1 VIYYHHTQKG
11 ESHMAVQHDHW
22 ISPEEYLEI
31 DRASLD
37 IKYEYEDGQMY
48 AMSGGTIEHARIA
61 QNMLA
66 ALDAHF
72 GEGPCRVFSSDVR
85 VQVTEKKY
93 YYPDVTVSCNPEDR
107 QRGIDIIR
115 SPRLVME
122 VLSPST
128 ETRDRRGKLLSYQ
141 ACPSIQEC
149 ILVSTQLQWVEVFRR
164 HTESNIWVYHQFG
177 PAQEVELTSINF
189 TIPIATLYRLTD
201 IPEL

>member
-1 VIYYHHTQKG
+1 
-11 ESHMAVQHDHW
+11 MAVQHEHW

-31 DRASLD
+31 DRASPD
-37 IKYEYEDGQMY
+37 IKYEYEDGHMY
-48 AMSGGTIEHARIA
+48 AMSGGTVEHARIA
-61 QNMLA
+61 QNMIN
-66 ALDAHF
+66 ALDTYF

-93 YYPDVTVSCNPEDR
+93 YYPDVTVSCNPEDS

-128 ETRDRRGKLLSYQ
+128 ETRDRRRKLITYQ

-149 ILVSTQLQWVEVFRR
+149 LLVSTQLQMVEVFRR
-164 HTESNIWVYHQFG
+164 HTESNIWVYQQFG
-177 PAQEVELTSINF
+177 PAQEIELPSIHF
-189 TIPIATLYRLTD
+189 TLPMTTLYRLTG
-201 IPEL
+201 ILE